1 MTPESHPTPVPT
13 GDAAEAIS
21 PAPATPTADPH
32 TGPMADPH
40 AATTADPIDAPTAD
54 PSDAADGAEVTA
66 APAAGPGF
74 ADLGLPDALLRTL
87 ADDGYETPSAIQAAI
102 IPHLLDGR
110 DVIGQAQ
117 TGTGKT
123 AAFALP
129 ILARI
134 FADRESGGAKKSR
147 DGGRQS
153 TPSVLVLA
161 PTRELAIQVSDAFG
175 KYARNLGGLRTLA
188 VYGGADM
195 RSQQVALHRGVDVVV
210 GTPGRV
216 MDHMRRGSLDVSK
229 LQTLVLDEAD
239 EMLRMGFV
247 DDVEWV
253 LGETP
258 PGRQVALFS
267 ATMPREIQSI
277 AEKQLNNPE
286 RIKTMGGSKTADTVT
301 QRYWRVQGTHK
312 MDALCRLLAYEDV
325 DAAIVFVRTRAATAE
340 VARGLQEAGYPAAAL
355 SGDIAQAQ
363 RERTVN
369 ELRSGRLKLI
379 VATDV
384 AARGIDIDTVT
395 HVFNYDI
402 PHDTEAYIHRIGR
415 TGRAGREG
423 NAILFVNNRE
433 RHLLKNIERAT
444 GGTTIEKMDLPTA
457 EDLHALQLG
466 RFGTRLKER
475 LTRNSEPAALR
486 GYIEE
491 LCEETGRDPLDV
503 AAFLIGPA
511 MAGVGIANPAAQP
524 PANPH
529 HAPDRGADRGS
540 DRGPRPDRRPPS
552 DPDGPK
558 DNYRVAI
565 GERDGLRA
573 GHLVGA
579 ICNETGLDGNAI
591 GAIRIHESYATVEL
605 PAGMPRD
612 VADMLARTVV
622 LGRPLRLK
630 PADERGG
637 FAPDRSRPAPR
648 SGPPAKRPPTHRPP
662 AHHAPKPARPAP
674 SHTPPPA
681 PAGDAAPA
689 PRPKPASKPGAPGVT
704 VKSKFKPKT
713 KFKAGPPSGKPAK
726 PGAKPFKSKFK
737 PAGKPAGKSGP
748 VGKPGAGVKRKS
760 DGGHNLSPAP
770 SPFAG
775 GQKPKRYNKRP
786 KS

>member
-1 MTPESHPTPVPT
+1 MGDSPAPTLATDMTPDTDPTPAPE
-13 GDAAEAIS
+13 GDAAA
-21 PAPATPTADPH
+21 APVKTL
-32 TGPMADPH
+32 
-40 AATTADPIDAPTAD
+40 
-54 PSDAADGAEVTA
+54 AADGY
-66 APAAGPGF
+66 
-74 ADLGLPDALLRTL
+74 D
-87 ADDGYETPSAIQAAI
+87 TPSAIQAAI
-102 IPHLLDGR
+102 IPHIIEGR

-134 FADRESGGAKKSR
+134 FNARAEGGSKHA
-147 DGGRQS
+147 GG
-153 TPSVLVLA
+153 PSVLVLA

-195 RSQQVALHRGVDVVV
+195 RGQQIALHRGVDVVV

-216 MDHMRRGSLDVSK
+216 MDHMRRGSLDVSN

-247 DDVEWV
+247 EDVEWV

-286 RIKTMGGSKTADTVT
+286 RIKTMGGSKTAETVT

-355 SGDIAQAQ
+355 SGDVAQAQ

-444 GGTTIEKMDLPTA
+444 GGTTIEKMELPTA
-457 EDLHALQLG
+457 DDLHALQLERRRVSRRPRDG
-466 RFGTRLKER
+466 RRGHRQPRCPDARQPPPRPQRITRPARPSRTPATPRPRQRQPRRPQRQLPRRHRPARRPAGRPPGRGDLQRDR
-475 LTRNSEPAALR
+475 LGRQRHRLDPHPRELRHRRAARGHAARRRPAA
-486 GYIEE
+486 
-491 LCEETGRDPLDV
+491 
-503 AAFLIGPA
+503 AA
-511 MAGVGIANPAAQP
+511 
-524 PANPH
+524 H
-529 HAPDRGADRGS
+529 
-540 DRGPRPDRRPPS
+540 RR
-552 DPDGPK
+552 
-558 DNYRVAI
+558 A
-565 GERDGLRA
+565 
-573 GHLVGA
+573 
-579 ICNETGLDGNAI
+579 
-591 GAIRIHESYATVEL
+591 
-605 PAGMPRD
+605 
-612 VADMLARTVV
+612 
-622 LGRPLRLK
+622 
-630 PADERGG
+630 
-637 FAPDRSRPAPR
+637 
-648 SGPPAKRPPTHRPP
+648 RPP
-662 AHHAPKPARPAP
+662 AASQTRRRARRLPTPRAQRPAAAQA
-674 SHTPPPA
+674 PPPPRPRA
-681 PAGDAAPA
+681 PRTQAHAAPRRA
-689 PRPKPASKPGAPGVT
+689 TCLGA
-704 VKSKFKPKT
+704 
-713 KFKAGPPSGKPAK
+713 AG
-726 PGAKPFKSKFK
+726 
-737 PAGKPAGKSGP
+737 
-748 VGKPGAGVKRKS
+748 
-760 DGGHNLSPAP
+760 
-770 SPFAG
+770 
-775 GQKPKRYNKRP
+775 
-786 KS
+786 

>member
-1 MTPESHPTPVPT
+1 MTPDSHPTPVPT
-13 GDAAEAIS
+13 GDAADAIS
-21 PAPATPTADPH
+21 PAPA
-32 TGPMADPH
+32 
-40 AATTADPIDAPTAD
+40 APTAN
-54 PSDAADGAEVTA
+54 PAADAS
-66 APAAGPGF
+66 PGF
-74 ADLGLPDALLRTL
+74 AELGLPDALLRTL
-87 ADDGYETPSAIQAAI
+87 ADDGYDTPSAIQAAI

-129 ILARI
+129 ILAKL
-134 FADRESGGAKKSR
+134 FAVREAGGEAHR
-147 DGGRQS
+147 AGG
-153 TPSVLVLA
+153 PSVLVLA
-161 PTRELAIQVSDAFG
+161 PTRELAIQVSDAFA

-216 MDHMRRGSLDVSK
+216 MDHMRRGSLDVSR
-229 LQTLVLDEAD
+229 LETLVLDEAD

-277 AEKQLNNPE
+277 AEKQLSNPE

-444 GGTTIEKMDLPTA
+444 GGTTIEKMELPTA
-457 EDLHALQLG
+457 EDLHALQLD

-475 LTRNSEPAALR
+475 LTRQSESGRAAGGAEPAALR
-486 GYIEE
+486 GYVEQI
-491 LCEETGRDPLDV
+491 CEETGRDPLDV

-612 VADMLARTVV
+612 VADTLARTVV

-637 FAPDRSRPAPR
+637 FVPDRSRPAQR
-648 SGPPAKRPPTHRPP
+648 SGPPAKRPPTH
-662 AHHAPKPARPAP
+662 HHAPKPPRPATR
-674 SHTPPPA
+674 HTP
-681 PAGDAAPA
+681 AGAGSAAPA
-689 PRPKPASKPGAPGVT
+689 PRPKPAAKPAGGKPDGPGVT
-704 VKSKFKPKT
+704 VKSKFKPKA
-713 KFKAGPPSGKPAK
+713 KFKAGGRNAAPAGEPAK
-726 PGAKPFKSKFK
+726 PGAKAFKSKFK
-737 PAGKPAGKSGP
+737 PAGKPGAKTTGKI
-748 VGKPGAGVKRKS
+748 GKPGAGVKRKS

-775 GQKPKRYNKRP
+775 GQKPKRFNKRP
-786 KS
+786 KGT